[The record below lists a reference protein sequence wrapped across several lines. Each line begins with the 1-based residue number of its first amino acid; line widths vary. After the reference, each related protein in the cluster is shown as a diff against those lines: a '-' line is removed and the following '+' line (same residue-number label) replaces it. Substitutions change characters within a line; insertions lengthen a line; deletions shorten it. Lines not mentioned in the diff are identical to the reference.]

1 MTVRGCRLTLR
12 GTVKMVNRY
21 CKCCH
26 HMAGK
31 PDAAANFYNDHF
43 KQLEEE
49 YQRQLEQ
56 EAAKQDN

>member
-1 MTVRGCRLTLR
+1 
-12 GTVKMVNRY
+12 MVNRY

-49 YQRQLEQ
+49 YQWQLEQ